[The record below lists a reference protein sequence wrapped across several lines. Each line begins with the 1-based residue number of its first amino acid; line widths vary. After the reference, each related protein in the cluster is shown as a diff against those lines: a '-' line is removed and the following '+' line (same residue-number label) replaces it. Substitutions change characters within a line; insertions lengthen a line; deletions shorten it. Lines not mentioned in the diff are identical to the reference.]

1 MLIGFHIPSE
11 QGGVIEYLKKVQMM
25 GGNLVQLFI
34 DPYTTNPHNYKM
46 IGLWLR
52 SNHIKCVVHI
62 SYVVNLGQQWDE
74 YSFHI
79 KQFVTEIKIAG
90 MLKAFAVVVHL
101 GKYSG
106 KHIDIP
112 IDEALNN
119 MYSSLI
125 YVHNETKD
133 MQSVKILLETS
144 PGQSNDLCP
153 NIVDLAY
160 FFKKFSENKSKDVRN
175 RFGICVDTCHIFAS
189 GIDIR
194 THSGVAMFFEQF
206 RELFGWE
213 YLKLVHL
220 NDSYGELF
228 SHIDHHAGLGKG
240 YIGKDALI
248 YFARMATSINTPII
262 LETPMDNII
271 NDTNEVLIGVASG
284 QRLSYLSPD
293 EMELMRKNNEKY
305 IFGKDV
311 VDKIKNM
318 QNNIIN
324 NNKINEEDINKQI
337 VKIITNNDIISKLK
351 NL

>member
-11 QGGVIEYLKKVQMM
+11 YGGVIEYLKKVQMM
-25 GGNLVQLFI
+25 GGNLVQLFL
-34 DPYTTNPHNYKM
+34 DPYTTNPRSYKT

-52 SNHIKCVVHI
+52 ANHIKCVVHI
-62 SYVVNLGQQWDE
+62 SFVVNLAQQWDE
-74 YSFHI
+74 YSFHV
-79 KQFVTEIKIAG
+79 KQFITEIKLAR

-101 GKYSG
+101 GKYTG
-106 KHIDIP
+106 KHIDISVE
-112 IDEALNN
+112 EAMNN
-119 MYSSLI
+119 MYTSLL

-133 MQSVKILLETS
+133 YQSVKILIETS
-144 PGQSNDLCP
+144 AGQPNDLCP

-160 FFKKFSENKSKDVRN
+160 FFKKFSENKNKDVRN

-194 THSGVAMFFEQF
+194 TRSGVTMFFEQF

-213 YLKLVHL
+213 YMKLVHL

-248 YFARMATSINTPII
+248 YFARMTTAINVPII

-271 NDTNEVLIGVASG
+271 NDTNEILIGVASG

-305 IFGKDV
+305 LFGKDT
-311 VDKIKNM
+311 VDKIKNL
-318 QNNIIN
+318 QIN
-324 NNKINEEDINKQI
+324 SSVNKEDINKQI
-337 VKIITNNDIISKLK
+337 VKIITNNDIINKLK